1 MAIAQRVAGYSLG
14 AADVLRRAMGK
25 KKLDVLNLEY
35 ERFFTGMHD
44 NGFSDG
50 AIKTLWDLLVPFS
63 DYAFNR
69 AHSAGYGLLSYWTA
83 YLKVHHPCEYMA
95 ALLTSTG
102 DDKDRTAV
110 YLAEA
115 RKMGITVLPPD
126 VNASAAAFAA
136 VGDHSIRVGLS
147 AIRNVGDGAV
157 KAITT
162 GRPYADFGSYLHQV
176 DTAGVNKR
184 VVESLILA
192 GGFDSFG
199 HSRAGLRAVH
209 EQAIKAASAAR
220 RAHTVGQLD
229 LFGEAGQD
237 AAFEVAIPAADWPI
251 KDQLAAE
258 RDMLGL
264 YVSDHPLRGMEHALE
279 DATPIAT
286 VIEGG
291 VQEGESVTVAGIL
304 SAVSRKTNRA
314 GQPWAVCTLED
325 LAAGIELVVFARTYV
340 QVGELLRV
348 DAVVRVAARVGV
360 RDDRVMLIADG
371 VSLADVTAVS

>member
-35 ERFFTGMHD
+35 ERFFAGMHD

-102 DDKDRTAV
+102 DDKDRAKV

-115 RKMGITVLPPD
+115 RRLGVTVLPPD
-126 VNASAAAFAA
+126 VNRSAAQYTVEGTCIRVGLAAVRNLGDAA
-136 VGDHSIRVGLS
+136 VGDILAGQ
-147 AIRNVGDGAV
+147 
-157 KAITT
+157 
-162 GRPYADFGSYLHQV
+162 PYADVYDYLRR
-176 DTAGVNKR
+176 AGKGTNKR

-192 GGFDSFG
+192 GGFDG
-199 HSRAGLRAVH
+199 MGLPRAGLFAVRERVLRAA
-209 EQAIKAASAAR
+209 QTR
-220 RAHTVGQLD
+220 WRAEREGQWD
-229 LFGEAGQD
+229 LFADGSAEPIALP
-237 AAFEVAIPAADWPI
+237 EVTIPDTHWPTEH
-251 KDQLAAE
+251 QLAAE

-264 YVSDHPLRGMEHALE
+264 YVSDHPLRGREHALE
-279 DATPIAT
+279 GATPIAT

-291 VQEGESVTVAGIL
+291 VEEGESVIVAGIL

-325 LAAGIELVVFARTYV
+325 LAAGIELVCFARTYV
-340 QVGELLRV
+340 QVSELLAV

-371 VSLADVTAVS
+371 VSLADVAAVS